1 VMMTFDHV
9 GLAARDAHGSA
20 EWLAR
25 VFGIGEPTVDGAGGA
40 MFRVALAPP
49 RSNAKRCGE
58 LIDDPLG
65 GGRAY
70 FVDANGYL
78 FEITC

>member
-1 VMMTFDHV
+1 VIASPGF
-9 GLAARDAHGSA
+9 A
-20 EWLAR
+20 
-25 VFGIGEPTVDGAGGA
+25 GA
-40 MFRVALAPP
+40 